1 MSIKDSE
8 QIKYGICRYSNIN
21 GITCYMNSILH
32 ILQQIPIFA
41 DYVFMGCSIDVLKE
55 KSNNNQ
61 DNIKLNVVYELC
73 RLFFTSM
80 TNDNKVIIPTSFK
93 NIIGKKN
100 DTWNE
105 FNHQDSQEFLSFLIS
120 TLEEE
125 IGIKVEF
132 IPKLGYIE
140 NKSKY
145 INLLATLSWQH
156 FQKNEYSPL
165 KDMFNGMFYIQTKCS
180 CCSNISM
187 NFEPFTTLQVA
198 IPFQEHNKDRIDEF
212 ELKDCLDY
220 LIKEEQ
226 LDNLNMYNCDM
237 CGIKNKGFKQSLLWK
252 TPKILII
259 HIKRFIVNNYGVM
272 TRKLINKINY
282 PLYNLDMSKYIH
294 NKSPF
299 IEKSKYDLIGVNL
312 HQEFGD
318 GDINSGHYT
327 SLVKNRLDNNWY
339 LFNDDIEPILKIKK
353 TQLQNR
359 NAYLLFYYRKD

>member
-8 QIKYGICRYSNIN
+8 EIKYGICRYSNIN

-80 TNDNKVIIPTSFK
+80 TNDNKVITPTSFK

-132 IPKLGYIE
+132 IPKLSYIE

-145 INLLATLSWQH
+145 INLLATMSWQH

-187 NFEPFTTLQVA
+187 NFEPFTTLQIA
-198 IPFQEHNKDRIDEF
+198 IPFSDPKKEF
-212 ELKDCLDY
+212 LLIDCLDE

-226 LDNLNMYNCDM
+226 LDKDNMYNCEM
-237 CGIKNKGFKQSLLWK
+237 CGIKNKGYKQTLLWK
-252 TPKILII
+252 TPKILVI
-259 HIKRFIVNNYGVM
+259 HIKRFSGSESK
-272 TRKLINKINY
+272 KLINKINY
-282 PLYNLDMSKYIH
+282 PLYNLDMSKYFHI
-294 NKSPF
+294 KSPF
-299 IEKSKYDLIGVNL
+299 IKKSKYNLIGVNL
-312 HQEFGD
+312 HQEFSYLGT
-318 GDINSGHYT
+318 NSGHYT

-339 LFNDDIEPILKIKK
+339 LFNDGSEPVHITKK
-353 TQLQNR
+353 EHIQNR
-359 NAYLLFYYRKD
+359 NAYLLFYYRQD